1 MLKIALA
8 GNPNSGKT
16 TLFNL
21 LTGSNQHV
29 GNWPGVTVE
38 KKEGMIKGNNDVTL
52 VDLPGIYSLSP
63 YTPEE
68 VVARSFLV
76 NERPDAII
84 NIVDGSNIERN
95 LYLTTQLTEL
105 GIPVVMAINMMDV
118 VEKNGDIIHIN
129 RLADYFDCEVI
140 RISALKNRGI
150 KSVTE
155 AAIRAAKSKKAPHT
169 NFRFDNKIEKALS
182 DIEFH
187 LPKNIDPVL
196 HRYYSVKLFER
207 DLRVIEEL
215 GDMPILNTIVAPIE
229 KEYAD
234 DSDSIVINERYEYI
248 SEMINNV
255 REKKNDSLLSYSDRI
270 DMIVTHKIFGLPI
283 FAAVMFLIYFI
294 AMSTIGAWATDWA
307 NNGLFGEGFNLFGI
321 DGLFIPGIPVVT
333 ENFLD
338 KIQCADWLS
347 SLIVDGIIGGVG
359 SVLGFVPQL
368 MILFLL
374 LALIEDCGY
383 MARVAFVMDKIFRKF
398 GMSGKSF
405 IPLLVSTGCGVPA
418 IMASR
423 TIENERERKITIM
436 TATFIPCGA
445 KIPMISFIVGAVC
458 GGSPAMAAGAY
469 LLGIFSVIISGTILK
484 KTRLFNGEPSPFV
497 VELPA
502 YHLPVF
508 SNALKNMWDKSFAF
522 IKKAGTLILLATII
536 IWFLSSYGITEN
548 GFDTV
553 DIENSLMS
561 QIGKIFAWIFTPL
574 GFGDW
579 KTAVAT
585 LTGFIAKENVV
596 GTMGVFYGLQNL
608 EESGNAIYSLF
619 AADFSVS
626 AALSFMIFNQLCAPC
641 VAAMGAYRREMGSI
655 KWFMITFSFQ
665 MLFAYAVSMIFYNL
679 VGLFLGIPVSV
690 WTFVS
695 VIITVFIIYLL
706 FRKEKGVSV

>member
-21 LTGSNQHV
+21 LTGSNQYV

-38 KKEGMIKGNNDVTL
+38 KKEGTIKGNRDVTL

-68 VVARSFLV
+68 VVSRSFLV

-129 RLADYFDCEVI
+129 RLADYFGCEVI
-140 RISALKNRGI
+140 RISALKNMGI
-150 KSVTE
+150 KSVID
-155 AAIRAAKSKKAPHT
+155 AAIHAAKSKKAPDT
-169 NFRFDNKIEKALS
+169 KFTFDAKIEKAIS
-182 DIEFH
+182 EISH
-187 LPKNIDPVL
+187 QLPQSIDKDL
-196 HRYYSVKLFER
+196 RRYYSVKLFER

-215 GDMPILNTIVAPIE
+215 GDMPSLNTIVSPLE
-229 KEYAD
+229 KEYDD
-234 DSDSIVINERYEYI
+234 DSDSIIINERYEYI
-248 SEMINNV
+248 SSVIDKV
-255 REKKNDSLLSYSDRI
+255 REKKDDSFLSYSDKI
-270 DMIVTHKIFGLPI
+270 DMVVTHKIFGLPI
-283 FAAVMFLIYFI
+283 FAAVMFLIYFL
-294 AMSTIGAWATDWA
+294 AMSTVGAWATDWA
-307 NNGLFGEGFNLFGI
+307 NDGLFGDGFNLFGI
-321 DGLFIPGIPVVT
+321 DGLFVPGIPVII
-333 ENFLD
+333 EGFLD
-338 KIQCADWLS
+338 KIQCAEWLS
-347 SLIVDGIIGGVG
+347 SLIVDGIVSGVG

-374 LALIEDCGY
+374 LALVEDCGY

-405 IPLLVSTGCGVPA
+405 IPMLVSTGCGVPA

-436 TATFIPCGA
+436 TTTFIPCGA

-458 GGSPAMAAGAY
+458 GGSPAFAAGAY
-469 LLGIFSVIISGTILK
+469 LLGILSVIVSGTILK
-484 KTRLFNGEPSPFV
+484 KTKLFNNEPSPFV

-502 YHLPVF
+502 YHLPVL
-508 SNALKNMWDKSFAF
+508 SNALKNMWDKSWAF
-522 IKKAGTLILLATII
+522 IKKAGTLILLATIV

-548 GFDTV
+548 GFGAV

-561 QIGKIFAWIFTPL
+561 RIGRMFAWIFVPL

-596 GTMGVFYGLQNL
+596 GTMGVFYGLQDF

-619 AADFSVS
+619 AADFPLA

-641 VAAMGAYRREMGSI
+641 IAAMGAYRREMGSA

-665 MLFAYAVSMIFYNL
+665 MLFAYSVAMIFYNL
-679 VGLFLGIPVSV
+679 VGLFLGTPISI

-695 VIITVFIIYLL
+695 AAVAIIMLYLL
-706 FRKEKGVSV
+706 FRKQK